1 VPPRVGDET
10 PRRSGSG
17 RFRRGAGAGA
27 GSRSGVGARSAAGPL
42 DEADQTPERV
52 REAALRLLDRQ
63 RRTRSD
69 LARRLR
75 EKGFALGTIDPVL
88 DRLTEVGLI
97 DDVEYARAF
106 LAGRWG
112 RRAAGWRRLEQQ
124 LRMKGVPAPDIL
136 AARAKLEE
144 REGNVDEVTAAR
156 RAITQAARR
165 YAHFQ
170 PHVRRQKLW
179 ALLSRRGFDGDVI
192 DRALREPDPGE

>member
-1 VPPRVGDET
+1 
-10 PRRSGSG
+10 
-17 RFRRGAGAGA
+17 
-27 GSRSGVGARSAAGPL
+27 
-42 DEADQTPERV
+42 
-52 REAALRLLDRQ
+52 
-63 RRTRSD
+63 
-69 LARRLR
+69 
-75 EKGFALGTIDPVL
+75 
-88 DRLTEVGLI
+88 
-97 DDVEYARAF
+97 VEYARAF

>member
-1 VPPRVGDET
+1 MPPRVGDET

-27 GSRSGVGARSAAGPL
+27 RSRSGGARSAAGAL

-75 EKGFALGTIDPVL
+75 EKGFTSGTVDPVL

-124 LRMKGVPAPDIL
+124 LRMKGVAAPDIL

-144 REGNVDEVTAAR
+144 REGNVDEVSSAR
-156 RAITQAARR
+156 RAIAQSARR
-165 YAHFQ
+165 YAHLQ

-192 DRALREPDPGE
+192 DRALREPAE

>member
-1 VPPRVGDET
+1 MPPRVGDET
-10 PRRSGSG
+10 PRRGGSG
-17 RFRRGAGAGA
+17 RFRRGAGGRSGGGA
-27 GSRSGVGARSAAGPL
+27 GSDGDSGSGTV
-42 DEADQTPERV
+42 DEAEQTPARV

-75 EKGFALGTIDPVL
+75 DKGFASATIDPVL
-88 DRLTEVGLI
+88 DRLTEVGLV
-97 DDVEYARAF
+97 DDVEFARAF

-124 LRMKGVPAPDIL
+124 LRMKGVAAPDVL

-144 REGNVDEVTAAR
+144 REGSVDEVSAAR
-156 RAITQAARR
+156 RAIAQSARR
-165 YAHFQ
+165 YANLQ

-192 DRALREPDPGE
+192 DRALREPAE